1 MANYLRCKNC
11 GYDLYGPEY
20 LSNAIDPFAYS
31 SDAYYPSTALLNLST
46 KPDKEIGATKKRGVY
61 TSFFSGLCN

>member
-1 MANYLRCKNC
+1 MQMANYLRCKNC

-46 KPDKEIGATKKRGVY
+46 KPDSVV
-61 TSFFSGLCN
+61 NN

>member
-1 MANYLRCKNC
+1 MQMANYLRCKNC

-46 KPDKEIGATKKRGVY
+46 KPDSEIECPFCHAKGNWGH
-61 TSFFSGLCN
+61 

>member
-1 MANYLRCKNC
+1 MAN
-11 GYDLYGPEY
+11 DLYGPEY

-46 KPDKEIGATKKRGVY
+46 KPDSEIECPFCHAKGNWGH
-61 TSFFSGLCN
+61 